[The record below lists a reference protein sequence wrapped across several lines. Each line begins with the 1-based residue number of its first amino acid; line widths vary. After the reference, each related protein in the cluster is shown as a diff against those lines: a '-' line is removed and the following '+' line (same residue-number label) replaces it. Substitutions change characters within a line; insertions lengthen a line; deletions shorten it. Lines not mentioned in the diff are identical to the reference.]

1 VIRSH
6 YEYEFDTLP
15 GYCGAV
21 LYRSDKTRVAK
32 IIGMHVAG
40 ANNSSFGIASALN
53 RENVNKQV
61 KAYDLSVQ
69 CSLPLDEYQA
79 DIDCVQEKFVHI
91 GGVGHVKLGV
101 TDPSETV
108 IRASPMYGWDGPPIK
123 CPAILHGEVDGVD
136 VKEAARKK
144 LAQTEQKTLD
154 PKRLELARLMTAK
167 RVESRMAGKEER
179 CVWTLDQA
187 AFGDESKPY
196 CDALDMTTSSGMP
209 WSKKIKKVGKKDY
222 LRKHS
227 RWIHPEV
234 KKACDERESA
244 AKLGERKP
252 TVWADHYKDECR
264 LKANN
269 KYKKPRLFS
278 GSPLDYTLV
287 VRQYFGSFMAHIM
300 QGRIRNGVAVG
311 INAHGGEWTLLARTL
326 TSMSEDIF
334 CGDFSNYDGTLHAEI
349 LYAVCDIINDWY
361 DDGNRLVREVL
372 FHDIVNSVHVAKN
385 QMYVMDHGNPS
396 GNPLTSILNS
406 LYQLVAIDYVLLGM
420 GKTVS
425 EIFNHVLSV
434 TYGDDNIN
442 AVAGGQDF
450 LNLSDFTAAFKD
462 ELGMVLTCSDKDGK
476 PFYCMLDQ
484 ADFLSRRFRYE
495 EGYCYAPRDWKY
507 LSLVFNW
514 IKSQEP
520 WESLA
525 LAYSECCFY
534 ELSHYDEDDFLH
546 YSDKVVKYMRENG
559 MRCSIRFPLDYYR
572 FNLQKWAG
580 SNSHFPFCW
589 GI

>member
-1 VIRSH
+1 
-6 YEYEFDTLP
+6 
-15 GYCGAV
+15 
-21 LYRSDKTRVAK
+21 
-32 IIGMHVAG
+32 
-40 ANNSSFGIASALN
+40 
-53 RENVNKQV
+53 
-61 KAYDLSVQ
+61 
-69 CSLPLDEYQA
+69 
-79 DIDCVQEKFVHI
+79 
-91 GGVGHVKLGV
+91 
-101 TDPSETV
+101 
-108 IRASPMYGWDGPPIK
+108 
-123 CPAILHGEVDGVD
+123 
-136 VKEAARKK
+136 
-144 LAQTEQKTLD
+144 
-154 PKRLELARLMTAK
+154 
-167 RVESRMAGKEER
+167 
-179 CVWTLDQA
+179 
-187 AFGDESKPY
+187 
-196 CDALDMTTSSGMP
+196 
-209 WSKKIKKVGKKDY
+209 
-222 LRKHS
+222 
-227 RWIHPEV
+227 
-234 KKACDERESA
+234 
-244 AKLGERKP
+244 
-252 TVWADHYKDECR
+252 
-264 LKANN
+264 
-269 KYKKPRLFS
+269 
-278 GSPLDYTLV
+278 
-287 VRQYFGSFMAHIM
+287 MAHIM